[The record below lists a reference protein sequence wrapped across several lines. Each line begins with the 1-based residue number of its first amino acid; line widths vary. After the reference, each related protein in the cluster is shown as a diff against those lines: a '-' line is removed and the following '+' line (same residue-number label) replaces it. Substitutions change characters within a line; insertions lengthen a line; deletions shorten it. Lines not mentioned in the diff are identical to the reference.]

1 MPHGAVAARCY
12 CLRACTWRAI
22 VGRQQTDLMLR
33 ISELEGQT
41 IKHNLEKL
49 KLQEDRDKL
58 YERFREFRDK
68 YNQLVGSKAE
78 LQTSLIEAEESKLQ
92 VSKALLDLQ
101 IENNQLKEMCVT
113 RGTPCR
119 VSCCSSPMPPSTVST
134 KKSLTSEPSS

>member
-1 MPHGAVAARCY
+1 
-12 CLRACTWRAI
+12 
-22 VGRQQTDLMLR
+22 MLR